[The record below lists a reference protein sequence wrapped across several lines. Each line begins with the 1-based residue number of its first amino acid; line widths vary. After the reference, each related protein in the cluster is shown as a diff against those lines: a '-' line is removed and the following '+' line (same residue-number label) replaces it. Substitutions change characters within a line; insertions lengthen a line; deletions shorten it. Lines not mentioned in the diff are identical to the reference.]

1 MFKTLKK
8 IGAGIALTGMAF
20 IGVSFVTVLPAS
32 ASEAKTVG
40 ICHYDEG
47 GKRDAGKYEYIVV
60 SKASIVKDSGD
71 PNGHGKHEKDIIPPF
86 SLNDGG
92 SDDYEYAGWN
102 WTPENQSI
110 YRNGTGCA
118 PANNVLTPAL
128 PVAPIQTCA
137 NPNPTFTVPEQPA
150 GIIAT
155 SAADDKGNYTV
166 SYQLPA
172 NTVYNTYEFIKD
184 FVNPVVIATID
195 NRPLDEFW
203 DAEKGECNL
212 PNMGAGSI
220 KSENILYAGILIFA
234 GLVFTTLVRR
244 KA

>member
-1 MFKTLKK
+1 MLKTLKK
-8 IGAGIALTGMAF
+8 IGAMFTLTVMAF
-20 IGVSFVTVLPAS
+20 IGLCFVTVLPAQ
-32 ASEAKTVG
+32 ASEPKTVG

-47 GKRDAGKYEYIVV
+47 GKGDSGKYEYKVV
-60 SKASIVKDSGD
+60 SKASIVKDTGD

-102 WTPENQSI
+102 WTAENQAL
-110 YRNGTGCA
+110 YGNGTGCA
-118 PANNVLTPAL
+118 PANNVLTPVL

-137 NPNPTFTVPEQPA
+137 DPNPTFTVPAQPA
-150 GIIAT
+150 GINVT

-172 NTVYNTYEFIKD
+172 NTVYNTYEFVKD
-184 FVNPVVIATID
+184 FMNPVVIATID

-203 DAEKGECNL
+203 NADKGECNL

-220 KSENILYAGILIFA
+220 KSEHILYAGILIFA
-234 GLVFTTLVRR
+234 GLVLTTLVRR
-244 KA
+244 KS